1 MQILYL
7 IIYLVP
13 LALMLLILL
22 ISVPTAIAKF
32 TLITNIEMMKDAELI
47 EKVISEQ
54 KLIKAKRSHRIF

>member
-1 MQILYL
+1 MQVVTPSIVEDSSMHILYL

-22 ISVPTAIAKF
+22 ISVPAAIAKF

-47 EKVISEQ
+47 EKVISE
-54 KLIKAKRSHRIF
+54 